1 MQMQETQLYRKS
13 ANHFNVSNSLQL
25 LYCFTKISF
34 GTYLLLPTQ
43 QCNYTSFSEFYY
55 ENPLHKWI
63 AWIVLHSI
71 LNTILYFNQIVYMNV
86 EENRR
91 NLAQKLDQIRDQEE
105 QFQAHFIED
114 SKQISIL
121 TRQIKYEVQKSVLCG
136 KWYSRLLGIIY
147 QLLFLY
153 GLAIFLSQET
163 SRTGCEYYQYY
174 FLCTIL
180 ILSIY
185 QYIDLYII
193 AIFCI
198 LFSPFLILF
207 LIYYCVSHCTKRQQ
221 KREAMERLNIQ
232 SYKPNCVEGDPEC
245 TICRCAYELGENI
258 LTLTCSK
265 FHHFHESCIMSWMN
279 VNSTCPLCRKA
290 I

>member
-1 MQMQETQLYRKS
+1 MQETQLYRKS

-25 LYCFTKISF
+25 LYCFTKIIV
-34 GTYLLLPTQ
+34 GIYLTVISL
-43 QCNYTSFSEFYY
+43 QCNSNSFSEYY
-55 ENPLHKWI
+55 YGNPLHKWI
-63 AWIVLHSI
+63 IWIVLHS
-71 LNTILYFNQIVYMNV
+71 LFNTLLYFNQIVYLNV

-91 NLAQKLDQIRDQEE
+91 NLALKLDQIRVQEE

-121 TRQIKYEVQKSVLCG
+121 TRQIKYEVQKSVCCG
-136 KWYSRLLGIIY
+136 KFYSRLLGVIY
-147 QLLFLY
+147 QLLFIS
-153 GLAIFLSQET
+153 GLVLFLSQET
-163 SRTGCEYYQYY
+163 TRVGCEYYQYY

-193 AIFCI
+193 ALFCI
-198 LFSPFLILF
+198 IFSPFLVLF
-207 LIYYCVSHCTKRQQ
+207 LIYYCVSLCTKQQ
-221 KREAMERLNIQ
+221 QRREAMERLNIQ
-232 SYKPNCVEGDPEC
+232 RYKPNCVEGDPEC